1 MEKSDLKAFLTE
13 TISIIVI
20 AVVLSLIL
28 RYFVIEARI
37 IPSESMVS
45 TLKIGDR
52 IIVNRFIYF
61 FKDPQRGDIIIF
73 EPPPALNRNDEMFIK
88 RVIGLPGETVEMK
101 NSKVYIN
108 GKALNEPYA
117 VPLYYTYGP
126 VTVPQDSLLVL
137 GDNRNLSYDSHQ
149 WNAWLTRDRVKGKAM
164 AIFWPVGRA
173 ALLERGVSFE

>member
-1 MEKSDLKAFLTE
+1 MEKSDIKAFITE

-37 IPSESMVS
+37 IPSESMVP

-52 IIVNRFIYF
+52 VLVNRFIYF
-61 FKDPQRGDIIIF
+61 FKDPQRGDIVIF
-73 EPPPALNRNDEMFIK
+73 DPPPALNRDEMFIK

-101 NSKVYIN
+101 NGKVFVN

-117 VPLYYTYGP
+117 VPLNYTYGP

-137 GDNRNLSYDSHQ
+137 GDNRNASFDSHQ
-149 WNAWLTRDRVKGKAM
+149 WNAWLTKDRVKGKAM
-164 AIFWPVGRA
+164 AIFWPAGRA
-173 ALLERGVSFE
+173 SLLERGVSFQ